1 MLQKKYDI
9 VLLTQREYVDP
20 LPGNNYTDNILL
32 EDKLLINELKQCGLK
47 VIRKSWDDPDF
58 DWSSTSYALFR
69 ATWDYFHR
77 FEEFNSWLNNTA
89 KLTCFI
95 NSYSLIQENIDKRYL
110 QTLQQKDINIPPTLF
125 LDRNES
131 RTLQK
136 LLEMTGWERAILKP
150 AIAGGARHTYLI
162 DYDNV
167 DEYQS
172 IFAQLNAQENMLLQQ
187 FQEQIATKGE
197 VSFIVFGGTYSHA
210 VLKKV
215 KEGDFRVQDDFGGT
229 VHPYIASEQER
240 SFVEKIIEQ
249 LKCIPVYA
257 RVDVMWDNNN
267 NLCLSELEMLEPELW
282 LRIDKNAAKSMS
294 TAIYNHINI
303 K

>member
-32 EDKLLINELKQCGLK
+32 EDKLLIEELKQCDLN
-47 VIRKSWDDPDF
+47 VIRKSWDDQEF

-125 LDRNES
+125 LDRKES
-131 RTLQK
+131 RTLKK

-162 DYDNV
+162 DNETV

-172 IFAQLNAQENMLLQQ
+172 IFTQLNVQEYMLLQQ
-187 FQEQIATKGE
+187 FQEQITTKGE

-229 VHPYIASEQER
+229 VHPYIASEPER
-240 SFVEKIIEQ
+240 SFVEKIIKQ
-249 LKCIPVYA
+249 LEWTPVYA

-282 LRIDKNAAKSMS
+282 LRMDQSAAKSMAK
-294 TAIYNHINI
+294 AIYTYI
-303 K
+303 KH

>member
-89 KLTCFI
+89 MLTCFI

-249 LKCIPVYA
+249 LKCTPVYA